1 MRRAGRV
8 VCLIAAAALAAGG
21 VIVWGFTTFANPG
34 VLATDTR
41 ILIVR
46 GAGLRAIAA
55 TLAEAGVI
63 RHRLLFVAMTRWQGS
78 HDGLKAGEYKFAPR
92 VSPAAVLATIRDGRV
107 VVRKL
112 TVPEG
117 LTSVQI
123 GQILTGAEGLSGT
136 PATAPEGSLLPDTYD
151 YAWGDSRAGLIRRM
165 AAAQQTALNALWPA
179 RQPGLPLT
187 GPRDALILASIVEK
201 ETGDVSEQARVAA
214 VFHNRLRR
222 GMRLQSDPTIVYA
235 LTGGKV
241 PLNRPLSRADLA
253 IDHPYNT
260 YRIKGLPP
268 GLIANPGIAA
278 IAAVLNPVKSAE
290 LYFVADG
297 KGGHAFA
304 RTLKEHNRN
313 VARWRRLRRT
323 PGKARPDKSD

>member
-1 MRRAGRV
+1 MP
-8 VCLIAAAALAAGG
+8 LA
-21 VIVWGFTTFANPG
+21 
-34 VLATDTR
+34 
-41 ILIVR
+41 
-46 GAGLRAIAA
+46 
-55 TLAEAGVI
+55 
-63 RHRLLFVAMTRWQGS
+63 
-78 HDGLKAGEYKFAPR
+78 
-92 VSPAAVLATIRDGRV
+92 
-107 VVRKL
+107 
-112 TVPEG
+112 
-117 LTSVQI
+117 
-123 GQILTGAEGLSGT
+123 
-136 PATAPEGSLLPDTYD
+136 
-151 YAWGDSRAGLIRRM
+151 
-165 AAAQQTALNALWPA
+165 
-179 RQPGLPLT
+179 

>member
-8 VCLIAAAALAAGG
+8 VCLIAAAALVAGG
-21 VIVWGFTTFANPG
+21 VVVWGFSTFANPG
-34 VLATDTR
+34 ALATDTR
-41 ILIVR
+41 VLIVR

-55 TLAEAGVI
+55 TLSAKGVI
-63 RHRLLFVAMTRWQGS
+63 GNRLLFIAMTRWQG
-78 HDGLKAGEYKFAPR
+78 HHGDLKAGEYKFAPL
-92 VSPAAVLATIRDGRV
+92 VSQAAVLATIRAGRV
-107 VVRKL
+107 VIRNL
-112 TVPEG
+112 TIPEG

-123 GQILTGAEGLSGT
+123 GEILTKAEGLSGT
-136 PATAPEGSLLPDTYD
+136 AATPPEGSLLPETYD
-151 YAWGDSRAGLIRRM
+151 YKWGDTRAGLIRRM
-165 AAAQQTALNALWPA
+165 AAAQQTALKALWPA
-179 RQPGLPLT
+179 RQSGIPLA
-187 GPRDALILASIVEK
+187 GPKEALILASIVEK
-201 ETGDVSEQARVAA
+201 ETGAVSEQARVAA

-241 PLNRPLSRADLA
+241 LLGRKLGRADLA
-253 IDHPYNT
+253 INHPYNT

-268 GLIANPGIAA
+268 GPIANPGIAA

-290 LYFVADG
+290 LYFVANG

-313 VARWRRLRRT
+313 VAKWRRLRRAT
-323 PGKARPDKSD
+323 GKARPEPSN